1 MYLENTL
8 NGNKFY
14 EIVRRKNVVYML
26 YGKIPLISMNTGA
39 FIKYEFDM
47 AQSAKQFYDEKIDEK
62 LKKNYEIK
70 MKNTTDSMKQ
80 AYKLRKPKI
89 GKISKKPV
97 VKKKPSV
104 KKQSRK
110 KPVVKKKQ
118 SRKKLPKIVLKK
130 GELGKYGYK
139 DVKTLTLKKRREAL
153 DKAINEYGAQKV
165 LKKLGLIKTYQK
177 NKNPV
182 LIKKLMDNMKWSRKK
197 FDSQFKSSWKTSAL
211 FKKN

>member
-8 NGNKFY
+8 SGNKFY
-14 EIVRRKNVVYML
+14 EIVRRKNIVYML

-89 GKISKKPV
+89 GKISKKPA
-97 VKKKPSV
+97 VKKPAV
-104 KKQSRK
+104 
-110 KPVVKKKQ
+110 
-118 SRKKLPKIVLKK
+118 KKLPKIVLKK